1 MLSGNMGKD
10 YIKWLVCV
18 KITFS
23 FSQNDE
29 VLFAC
34 NSFCL
39 IFSCQDVNDMK
50 SARLHHW
57 WQCDNI
63 ERKQRRF

>member
-29 VLFAC
+29 VLFA
-34 NSFCL
+34 
-39 IFSCQDVNDMK
+39 
-50 SARLHHW
+50 
-57 WQCDNI
+57 
-63 ERKQRRF
+63 